1 MKIFLIGFMGC
12 GKTTTGKIL
21 AQKLNYSF
29 FDTDNEI
36 SSITGK
42 SISEIFK
49 DKGESYFRELEK
61 LIIQNLEN
69 KDNCVISCG
78 GGLPCHNN
86 LMNQINR
93 QGISIYLKLSSNR
106 LFERLKNDTNNRPLL
121 NGKKN
126 SEMQKFIS
134 DLLNEREYFY
144 LQSKFKLSLKEH
156 NPEQVA
162 DAIIKLLS

>member
-162 DAIIKLLS
+162 DAILKLLS